1 MQNVMQ
7 SAAQPLNMS
16 RGLVFI
22 LAMTCGICAGSNYYN
37 QPLIYSIA
45 HALGVSPDQA
55 ALVIVIGQ
63 LSYAVGLFLLV
74 PLGDFFEKR
83 RYIVL
88 LMLCTGFSQIG
99 ISFSPN
105 LSALY
110 VLTFMST
117 FFSVSTQV
125 LVPFAAGLV
134 SVQQSPRIVG
144 TLMSGLFMG
153 ILLARSVAGL
163 ISTLWSWHAV
173 YLLSGGL
180 ILIFA
185 IVVWFRLPEA
195 HRSGQIKLWQIYV
208 SLFTLATHEP
218 HLIRR
223 GIVGG
228 IGFGILALIFTT
240 MTFLLANA
248 PYYFND
254 FQIGVFGV
262 VGLAGVFATHWA
274 GKKIAKKQENLTA
287 LLSLI
292 LLIAAWFPLF
302 FAQKSLILYASG
314 VILAYF
320 GLSALHVLNQNLVY
334 RISLQARSRINSIY
348 MTLYFAGAALGS
360 LMAVYAWKHWGWTA
374 CASIGLGMAI
384 LSFMI
389 DRYDFYIMKRSAD
402 CD

>member
-88 LMLCTGFSQIG
+88 LMFCTGFSQIG

-105 LSALY
+105 LSVLY

-134 SVQQSPRIVG
+134 STQQSPRIVG
-144 TLMSGLFMG
+144 ALMSGLFMG

-374 CASIGLGMAI
+374 CTSIGLGMAI
-384 LSFMI
+384 LSFII
-389 DRYDFYIMKRSAD
+389 DRYDFYVMKRSAE

>member
-110 VLTFMST
+110 FLTFMST

-374 CASIGLGMAI
+374 CTSIGLGMAI
-384 LSFMI
+384 LSFII
-389 DRYDFYIMKRSAD
+389 DRYDFYIMKRSAE

>member
-134 SVQQSPRIVG
+134 STQQSPRIVG